1 MGKISQGILGGVS
14 GKVGNVVGGSWK
26 GIDYLRILPAS
37 VANPRTPAQMDQR
50 SKFITVINFL
60 QPIKDFIRVG
70 FKNYAVKMTQF
81 NSAMSYNVKN
91 AIAGTYPDY
100 TIDYPN
106 ALVSRGGLAPA
117 LNGAA
122 SSTVAG
128 LVSFEWDDNS
138 GDGNA
143 ESSDKALLVVY
154 NPAKNEAV
162 FILDGANRITG
173 VQEVTI
179 PDNYSGDTVHA
190 YIGFISEDGVS
201 VSNSKY
207 VGAVQIA
214 EPIR

>member
-81 NSAMSYNVKN
+81 NNAMSYNVKN
-91 AIAGTYPDY
+91 AITGEYPDY
-100 TIDYPN
+100 TMDYTK

-117 LNGAA
+117 LNGTA

-128 LVSFEWDDNS
+128 LVTFEWDDNS

-143 ESSDKALLVVY
+143 QSTDKALLVVY
-154 NPAKNEAV
+154 NPVKNEAV
-162 FILDGANRITG
+162 FILDGVTRVTG
-173 VQEVTI
+173 VQEITV
-179 PDNYSGDTVHA
+179 PDNYSGDTVHT
-190 YIGFISEDGVS
+190 YIGFISEDGAS

-207 VGAVQIA
+207 LGAVQVA
-214 EPIR
+214 S

>member
-37 VANPRTPAQMDQR
+37 VANPQTPAQMDQR

-81 NSAMSYNVKN
+81 NNAMSYNVKN

-117 LNGAA
+117 LNGTA

-143 ESSDKALLVVY
+143 QSTDKALLVVY
-154 NPAKNEAV
+154 NPTKNEAV
-162 FILDGANRITG
+162 FILDGVNRVTG
-173 VQEVTI
+173 VQEVTV

-190 YIGFISEDGVS
+190 YIGFISEDGAS

-207 VGAVQIA
+207 VGEVVVA
-214 EPIR
+214 

>member
-91 AIAGTYPDY
+91 AITGEYPDY
-100 TIDYPN
+100 TIDYTK

-117 LNGAA
+117 LNGTA

-143 ESSDKALLVVY
+143 QSSDKALLVVH

-162 FILDGANRITG
+162 FILDGVNRVTG
-173 VQEVTI
+173 VQEVTV

-190 YIGFISEDGVS
+190 YIGFISEDGAS

-207 VGAVQIA
+207 VGAVQVA
-214 EPIR
+214 S

>member
-100 TIDYPN
+100 TIDYPKR
-106 ALVSRGGLAPA
+106 SLA
-117 LNGAA
+117 AA
-122 SSTVAG
+122 D
-128 LVSFEWDDNS
+128 W
-138 GDGNA
+138 
-143 ESSDKALLVVY
+143 LL
-154 NPAKNEAV
+154 P
-162 FILDGANRITG
+162 
-173 VQEVTI
+173 
-179 PDNYSGDTVHA
+179 
-190 YIGFISEDGVS
+190 
-201 VSNSKY
+201 
-207 VGAVQIA
+207 
-214 EPIR
+214 